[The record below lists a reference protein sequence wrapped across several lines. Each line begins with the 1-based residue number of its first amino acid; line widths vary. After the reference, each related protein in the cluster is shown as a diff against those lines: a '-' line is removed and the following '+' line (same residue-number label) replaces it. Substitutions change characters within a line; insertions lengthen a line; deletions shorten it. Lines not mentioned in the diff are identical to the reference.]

1 MPLQR
6 QPQAP
11 QVIALMPGGKLRWH
25 FLFPISNKTV
35 HSAAGKTDYTITHR
49 KSLISECRS
58 VFCHSRLGK
67 ELPLTS
73 LFWWGNFLEVFP
85 GRQKWRDVEKS
96 MPASCLEQVAL
107 LGNTMAH
114 FPLWTFR
121 MTTLI
126 MLISILELW
135 RSHKCRRFN
144 HPHKF
149 ILRRES
155 ITSITPH

>member
-1 MPLQR
+1 MIVRLGAGWISFINLGELSLTESRQQTKKYFYHVTKVPLQR

-35 HSAAGKTDYTITHR
+35 YSAAGKTDYTITHR

-73 LFWWGNFLEVFP
+73 LF
-85 GRQKWRDVEKS
+85 
-96 MPASCLEQVAL
+96 
-107 LGNTMAH
+107 
-114 FPLWTFR
+114 
-121 MTTLI
+121 
-126 MLISILELW
+126 
-135 RSHKCRRFN
+135 
-144 HPHKF
+144 
-149 ILRRES
+149 
-155 ITSITPH
+155 